1 MDQDTRCPNCGT
13 TKYANANLKIMV
25 NVCGHS
31 LCESCVEQLFVK
43 GVAKCPTCNIML
55 KRVQFR
61 IQLYDDETVEKDL
74 EIRRRLM
81 KDLSLKEDDF
91 STLNEYNNY
100 LEMFETFVHNLAN
113 DIDVIETNKKIE
125 QFKNENATK
134 LSKSRNKISK
144 DLALIEQILED
155 EMMEENDRNL
165 NKEDEPNLMA
175 QKVAEYKENLIDALV
190 SSDLPAEMI
199 MNSQKRQAEKE
210 WAMIEKLQTQQTR
223 KPKRQ
228 QKITSTGVRLGNYDP
243 YLFEEK
249 MDTVE
254 EGSQFVYIPMK
265 IVHVGPACPTPRT
278 IQKNNYLENVRRS
291 EATELAGGFYS
302 LYPCQRALQE
312 AIMDLTFCPKTI
324 KSN

>member
-43 GVAKCPTCNIML
+43 GAAKCPTCNIML

-91 STLNEYNNY
+91 PSLNKYNDY

-125 QFKNENATK
+125 QFKNENAAK

-155 EMMEENDRNL
+155 ELLEENDRAL
-165 NKEDEPNLMA
+165 NKDDEPNLMA

-190 SSDLPAEMI
+190 SSDLPAESVINFKM
-199 MNSQKRQAEKE
+199 KEAKKE
-210 WAMIEKLQTQQTR
+210 WAIIENNEQIKLQQTR
-223 KPKRQ
+223 KQKRKE
-228 QKITSTGVRLGNYDP
+228 KITSTGIRIGNYDP
-243 YLFEEK
+243 YLFEER

-254 EGSQFVYIPMK
+254 EGPQFVYIPMK
-265 IVHVGPACPTPRT
+265 IEHVGPACPTPRT
-278 IQKNNYLENVRRS
+278 IQRNNYLENVRRS
-291 EATELAGGFYS
+291 EIMELAGGFYS
-302 LYPCQRALQE
+302 IYPCQRALQE
-312 AIMDLTFCPKTI
+312 AIMDLTFCPK
-324 KSN
+324 N